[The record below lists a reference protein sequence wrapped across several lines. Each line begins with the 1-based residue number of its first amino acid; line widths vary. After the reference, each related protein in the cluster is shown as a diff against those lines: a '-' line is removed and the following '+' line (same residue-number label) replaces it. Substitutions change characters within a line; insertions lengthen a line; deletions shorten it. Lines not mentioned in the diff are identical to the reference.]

1 MTLWTLYLLRSIVIG
16 ANIIQTA
23 KFGKPYP
30 QHNIDEWM
38 IYKYEKAKYVCKNV
52 FLKKITKYKQLK
64 VKIKLQG
71 VFFHSYSGIGLL

>member
-52 FLKKITKYKQLK
+52 FLKKITKYKQLDILNTCFSFNYYMQK
-64 VKIKLQG
+64 CKSL
-71 VFFHSYSGIGLL
+71 S